1 MLGFKLDS
9 SLRMNEEIEAWDA
22 ARRLDTLGLA
32 CPLPVLKARKMLAG
46 MRAGETLLIA
56 ASDPMAAIDIP
67 HMCAEDGHRLL
78 RRATIA
84 APSGEQLYFLVAAGD
99 GPKR

>member
-1 MLGFKLDS
+1 MLAPKLDS
-9 SLRMNEEIEAWDA
+9 SLRMNEDIEGWDP

-32 CPLPVLKARKMLAG
+32 CPLPVLKARKILAG

-84 APSGEQLYFLVAAGD
+84 GPSGEQLYFIVAAGD
-99 GPKR
+99 GPRR

>member
-1 MLGFKLDS
+1 MLGLKLDS
-9 SLRMNEEIEAWDA
+9 SLRMHEDIEGWDA
-22 ARRLDTLGLA
+22 ARQLDTLGLA

-46 MRAGETLLIA
+46 MRAGETLLVA

-78 RRATIA
+78 RRANIA
-84 APSGEQLYFLVAAGD
+84 GPAGERLYFLVAAGD
-99 GPKR
+99 GPRG